1 MKRLFSLFAAL
12 AVGWLAVGGEPP
24 ITVNTVAAV
33 SSTQTKTVN
42 AADKPIVVAVGRFVP
57 LGNPK
62 GEPLLFELSDPALA
76 SHVQIPAGGSF
87 GGVPWDSADGK
98 VLVRTFD
105 VPTFILIVSGAGKL
119 DVNVYGNGATTE
131 VKDKDGKVTGKV
143 QAPPVRRQTVSLLA
157 GKQDEK
163 KEDEKKDDKDA
174 VVVKPGPRFLVVIE
188 ETADVANGRGV
199 YWTNAELMK
208 RLAEKGHVRRI
219 ADKDVLDGT
228 TNKPPADLVPYL
240 ERSKGKKMPQLFVTA
255 KDGPDAGT
263 LLYQGDLPATPA
275 ALIQLL
281 EKIGG

>member
-62 GEPLLFELSDPALA
+62 GEPLLFELSDPSLA

-157 GKQDEK
+157 GEGPLPPPKPKPDDDPKPKPVDDPVVKASKLSIVILEESQKRTTDHAK
-163 KEDEKKDDKDA
+163 VIYDKEFRKWAADGGHT
-174 VVVKPGPRFLVVIE
+174 VVVLDEDNPVVA
-188 ETADVANGRGV
+188 TNGYGTYKDKLGV
-199 YWTNAELMK
+199 PCVL
-208 RLAEKGHVRRI
+208 
-219 ADKDVLDGT
+219 VLDSNGSG
-228 TNKPPADLVPYL
+228 P
-240 ERSKGKKMPQLFVTA
+240 TA
-255 KDGPDAGT
+255 P
-263 LLYQGDLPATPA
+263 LLTFNLPASGSE
-275 ALIQLL
+275 LIT
-281 EKIGG
+281 KCKKAVK